1 MSDLPTPFAL
11 PEYAKPV
18 RGSNKI
24 KLKMSGANQT
34 ASSPHASG
42 AQPSFTL
49 RVPGGT
55 EPSKPAATVNP
66 KVAQRS
72 PMMGAAAVLPAHSTS
87 YANQLPVAPMTAQTY
102 PIQPIPA
109 TPRQPQT
116 YQYAQH
122 HYPNASYQP
131 QTSVPSS
138 SQVTTSALPHIEAL
152 SYTRSPSPSNLH
164 PLKGVSLVTKP
175 RGRPFRLDYRDG
187 VKSWAMRLGQGEGS
201 ISIADVRFLAAEE
214 EEQGSEDEAAE
225 EEEEDTEEEPAPRNG
240 KGKAKRGR
248 GRPKAVTRATAA
260 KTKATR
266 STKTAAPPKASTP
279 LQDSV
284 KILLNGSVVEV
295 KEDREGEW
303 DMELRLGQNVLE
315 VGEEGGMVWKVYME
329 RVAPI

>member
-24 KLKMSGANQT
+24 KLKMSGANQS
-34 ASSPHASG
+34 ASSPH

-49 RVPGGT
+49 RVPDGT
-55 EPSKPAATVNP
+55 EPSKPAATVNL

-72 PMMGAAAVLPAHSTS
+72 LMMGAAAVLPARSTS

-102 PIQPIPA
+102 PIQPIQA
-109 TPRQPQT
+109 TPRQPQA

-122 HYPNASYQP
+122 HCPNASYLP
-131 QTSVPSS
+131 QTSAPSF

-152 SYTRSPSPSNLH
+152 SYTRSPSPSDLH

-175 RGRPFRLDYRDG
+175 RGRPFKLDYCDG
-187 VKSWAMRLGQGEGS
+187 VRSWAMEGEGS

-214 EEQGSEDEAAE
+214 ES
-225 EEEEDTEEEPAPRNG
+225 APRNG

-248 GRPKAVTRATAA
+248 GRPKASTRAATA
-260 KTKATR
+260 KTKVTS
-266 STKTAAPPKASTP
+266 STKPAALPKAATP
-279 LQDSV
+279 LRDIV
-284 KILLNGSVVEV
+284 KILLNGSVMEV
-295 KEDREGEW
+295 KEDHEGR
-303 DMELRLGQNVLE
+303 MGYGIGRGS
-315 VGEEGGMVWKVYME
+315 KC
-329 RVAPI
+329 A